1 MPKTLKDF
9 LEVYKPK
16 SPDEQKFVDK
26 HVVIK
31 HKDRNGNGD
40 DVFNG
45 NTKTIKRKEERK
57 GYDVGDDEKVYE
69 ALKGDQHKI
78 DANKNGKVDA
88 HDFHLLRKRKK
99 VAEDVDLDEAVTV
112 NKKNYSWGKM
122 VTVHQGA
129 STTYPL
135 HPEHQEKIRKLSD
148 GDKTTFKDETGATV
162 HAHRSGDTVHLKKP
176 GSSNRVTAVA
186 HSHFTEEV
194 DIDTVL
200 DEALDLLMSI
210 DEKTLTPAEM
220 KKREEVVK
228 AIKRENP
235 KMDKSMAYAVATK
248 TAKRVAEDTEDLEEV
263 NIDKYADSLIKRD
276 KQNLSKSH
284 VVHAARVAG
293 VDHKKLLTAVQMKVG
308 RIKEETEELDES
320 AKIAAHLIKR
330 YGDNVRKS
338 HVVSAANDFGVDASK
353 LAKAVRTKLGKTSL
367 AEEDD
372 GWYTHSQMY
381 GSKKSEKHPKGISAA
396 EWKSGI
402 RWHHGKNKRINIKE
416 ELEELDELSAKK
428 LTDYTAKASDA
439 RGHRGMSA
447 AKLDKRYGGVALAHE
462 KIRARHAKVAA
473 EGYIPPADE
482 PTEANKKTAQKV
494 RDMMAKEK
502 KPVKEDTQI
511 DELSKNAMLKYL
523 SANKKSDAAAQEK
536 GDYSKSDKRM
546 RGTDVAVRKYT
557 ASPNSKYV
565 RVPATEEV
573 EIEEAYGMYKVEF
586 PKQHAGKQLAAGS
599 VHVKAQN
606 TAHAHKVA
614 AKRVGVDSAVFKSN
628 VTKSS
633 VLPEEVEA
641 IDELSK
647 KTLGS
652 YIKKA
657 SGAEKPKNVMD
668 PKNVPLTKIAAY
680 QGDSETGHFGKRFN
694 QATYDKAERLHK
706 NRSQGITR
714 ATDKLTKEEVE
725 LVAEI
730 SKAMAGRYI
739 NKAKNSIDL
748 TAWRQGYKEAG
759 AGSPSKQMEKKLS
772 KRHKGIETAVSKLT
786 KEESEQIDEAT
797 YFVHT
802 ANNAHHVNKKI
813 PTGKKDALGQALMT
827 SKVVKSFPYGDSQS
841 KQTSSDLHK
850 AAYAYAKKLN
860 AGMKN
865 EEAEQIDELSKATMG
880 RYINKAATKM
890 GSQGVT
896 AGLKIAAD
904 EKSSKNFKDM
914 GKREKGIK
922 LAVNKLTKEDAE
934 QIDEISKKTL
944 GRYVNKATD
953 DIETSSFIAGKDS
966 DSGVVNKNNVNR
978 WIKQDKRKA
987 GIATAVKKLT
997 KEDII
1002 NRTID
1007 KYVPEE
1013 AKYTPEERLLKR
1025 INGLSEAHVQTLL
1038 GLFED
1043 LNKDNQNKMIE
1054 TVETREGINQILNFV
1069 LENRGN

>member
-1 MPKTLKDF
+1 MTKTLKDF

-45 NTKTIKRKEERK
+45 NTKYIKRKEERK

-78 DANKNGKVDA
+78 DANNNGKVDA
-88 HDFHLLRKRKK
+88 HDFHLLRKKKK
-99 VAEDVDLDEAVTV
+99 VSEDIEEVDEARVWHGDYNTTSEKSQFGGHRPKVTHKEKGHTMYLGQHAYKKPETAV
-112 NKKNYSWGKM
+112 KHAEAYLTAYSNIGPKAAENASMDFARANKKHM
-122 VTVHQGA
+122 H
-129 STTYPL
+129 
-135 HPEHQEKIRKLSD
+135 
-148 GDKTTFKDETGATV
+148 
-162 HAHRSGDTVHLKKP
+162 
-176 GSSNRVTAVA
+176 
-186 HSHFTEEV
+186 EEV

-228 AIKRENP
+228 AIKRDDP
-235 KMDKSMAYAVATK
+235 KMDKSMAYAIATK
-248 TAKRVAEDTEDLEEV
+248 TAKRVAEETED
-263 NIDKYADSLIKRD
+263 
-276 KQNLSKSH
+276 
-284 VVHAARVAG
+284 
-293 VDHKKLLTAVQMKVG
+293 
-308 RIKEETEELDES
+308 LDES

-353 LAKAVRTKLGKTSL
+353 LAKAVRSKLGKTTL
-367 AEEDD
+367 AEEEDD
-372 GWYTHSQMY
+372 GWYTHSQMH

-428 LTDYTAKASDA
+428 LTDYTAAASDA
-439 RGHRGMSA
+439 SKHKNLSTT
-447 AKLDKRYGGVALAHE
+447 KLDKRYGSMALAHE
-462 KIRARHAKVAA
+462 KVRARHAKVAA

-523 SANKKSDAAAQEK
+523 SANKKSDKAAQEK

-573 EIEEAYGMYKVEF
+573 E
-586 PKQHAGKQLAAGS
+586 H
-599 VHVKAQN
+599 
-606 TAHAHKVA
+606 
-614 AKRVGVDSAVFKSN
+614 
-628 VTKSS
+628 
-633 VLPEEVEA
+633 

-652 YIKKA
+652 Y
-657 SGAEKPKNVMD
+657 V
-668 PKNVPLTKIAAY
+668 
-680 QGDSETGHFGKRFN
+680 
-694 QATYDKAERLHK
+694 
-706 NRSQGITR
+706 
-714 ATDKLTKEEVE
+714 
-725 LVAEI
+725 
-730 SKAMAGRYI
+730 
-739 NKAKNSIDL
+739 
-748 TAWRQGYKEAG
+748 
-759 AGSPSKQMEKKLS
+759 
-772 KRHKGIETAVSKLT
+772 
-786 KEESEQIDEAT
+786 
-797 YFVHT
+797 
-802 ANNAHHVNKKI
+802 
-813 PTGKKDALGQALMT
+813 
-827 SKVVKSFPYGDSQS
+827 
-841 KQTSSDLHK
+841 
-850 AAYAYAKKLN
+850 
-860 AGMKN
+860 
-865 EEAEQIDELSKATMG
+865 
-880 RYINKAATKM
+880 NKAAFKI
-890 GSQGVT
+890 GDQGVT
-896 AGLKIAAD
+896 AGLKIQNNEPAG
-904 EKSSKNFKDM
+904 KNFKKM
-914 GKREKGIK
+914 GNRQKGIER
-922 LAVNKLTKEDAE
+922 AV
-934 QIDEISKKTL
+934 
-944 GRYVNKATD
+944 G
-953 DIETSSFIAGKDS
+953 
-966 DSGVVNKNNVNR
+966 
-978 WIKQDKRKA
+978 
-987 GIATAVKKLT
+987 KLT

-1002 NRTID
+1002 NRAVE
-1007 KYVPEE
+1007 KYVPEDI
-1013 AKYTPEERLLKR
+1013 KFTPEERLLKR

-1054 TVETREGINQILNFV
+1054 TIETSEGINQILNFV
-1069 LENRGN
+1069 LENRGK

>member
-45 NTKTIKRKEERK
+45 NTKYIKRKEERK
-57 GYDVGDDEKVYE
+57 GYDVGEDEKVYE
-69 ALKGDQHKI
+69 ELKGDQHKL
-78 DANKNGKVDA
+78 DHNKNGKLDA
-88 HDFHLLRKRKK
+88 HDFKLMRKK
-99 VAEDVDLDEAVTV
+99 KKVTEEVDEVDESYQELMALKNNIARNEKKMKAIPGIHPEKKRLAIQIEKDTKRHKELFSKQWSKNEEVDLDEAVTV
-112 NKKNYSWGKM
+112 NKRNYSWGKM

-176 GSSNRVTAVA
+176 GSSNRTTAVA
-186 HSHFTEEV
+186 HSHFAEEV

-248 TAKRVAEDTEDLEEV
+248 TAKRVAEDTE
-263 NIDKYADSLIKRD
+263 
-276 KQNLSKSH
+276 
-284 VVHAARVAG
+284 
-293 VDHKKLLTAVQMKVG
+293 
-308 RIKEETEELDES
+308 ELDES

-338 HVVSAANDFGVDASK
+338 HVRSAANDFGVDASK

-367 AEEDD
+367 AEEEQIDELSATTKD
-372 GWYTHSQMY
+372 AYAQKAGKQLT
-381 GSKKSEKHPKGISAA
+381 GLFKKSGSDADAA
-396 EWKSGI
+396 RKYYN
-402 RWHHGKNKRINIKE
+402 RKNTVRKIANE
-416 ELEELDELSAKK
+416 EVEELDELSAKK
-428 LTDYTAKASDA
+428 LSDYTAAATDA
-439 RGHRGMSA
+439 RRHRDLPTK
-447 AKLDKRYGGVALAHE
+447 KLDNRYKGVM
-462 KIRARHAKVAA
+462 RAGDKMNKGFSKVHAT
-473 EGYIPPADE
+473 EGTMPTADE

-511 DELSKNAMLKYL
+511 DELSKNTMLKYL
-523 SANKKSDAAAQEK
+523 SANKKSDKAAQEK

-573 EIEEAYGMYKVEF
+573 E
-586 PKQHAGKQLAAGS
+586 H
-599 VHVKAQN
+599 
-606 TAHAHKVA
+606 
-614 AKRVGVDSAVFKSN
+614 
-628 VTKSS
+628 
-633 VLPEEVEA
+633 

-647 KTLGS
+647 KTMGS

-657 SGAEKPKNVMD
+657 SGAEQPKNVMS

-680 QGDSETGHFGKRFN
+680 QGDSETGYFGKRFN
-694 QATYDKAERLHK
+694 QHTYDKAERLRK
-706 NRSQGITR
+706 NRETGIKR

-725 LVAEI
+725 A
-730 SKAMAGRYI
+730 
-739 NKAKNSIDL
+739 
-748 TAWRQGYKEAG
+748 
-759 AGSPSKQMEKKLS
+759 
-772 KRHKGIETAVSKLT
+772 
-786 KEESEQIDEAT
+786 
-797 YFVHT
+797 
-802 ANNAHHVNKKI
+802 
-813 PTGKKDALGQALMT
+813 
-827 SKVVKSFPYGDSQS
+827 
-841 KQTSSDLHK
+841 
-850 AAYAYAKKLN
+850 
-860 AGMKN
+860 
-865 EEAEQIDELSKATMG
+865 IDELSKKTLG
-880 RYINKAATKM
+880 SYVNKAAFKI
-890 GSQGVT
+890 GDQGVT
-896 AGLKIAAD
+896 AGLKIQNNEPAG
-904 EKSSKNFKDM
+904 KNFKKM
-914 GKREKGIK
+914 GNRQKGIER
-922 LAVNKLTKEDAE
+922 AV
-934 QIDEISKKTL
+934 
-944 GRYVNKATD
+944 G
-953 DIETSSFIAGKDS
+953 
-966 DSGVVNKNNVNR
+966 
-978 WIKQDKRKA
+978 
-987 GIATAVKKLT
+987 KLT

-1002 NRTID
+1002 NRTVE

-1013 AKYTPEERLLKR
+1013 IKYTPEERLLKR
-1025 INGLSEAHVQTLL
+1025 INGLSETHVHTLL

-1069 LENRGN
+1069 LENRGK